1 MQPNSMWRIKDDRW
15 VLLDRPLIMGVVN
28 CTPDSFYDGGQHE
41 DPEAAFRHGLILAS
55 QGAGILDVGGE
66 STRPGS
72 RPVGLEE
79 EAGRVLPVIRGLRDA
94 LAKPGVIA
102 ASGTGGAERTGSFVV
117 EGRAVCASSPD
128 SATHCRAIAGAAAV
142 ISIDTTKAAVAAAAL
157 EAGAD
162 IVNDVSACRFEPG
175 LLDVLQQFQPGYVL
189 MHAQG
194 RPETMQVQPVYDDVV
209 DDVCRFLEDRMNV
222 LVRSG
227 LPETTIVLDPGIG
240 FGKRLEHNLE
250 LLGNM
255 HRLIRIGRPV
265 LVGLSN
271 KSFWKGLL
279 GLALGERGTATQV
292 ATALLAAK
300 GVGIHRVHDVA
311 ATFQT
316 LQIVQ
321 ALVGQGRGDC

>member
-1 MQPNSMWRIKDDRW
+1 MQPNSIWRIKNGRW
-15 VLLDRPLIMGVVN
+15 MSLDRPLIMGVVN
-28 CTPDSFYDGGQHE
+28 CTPDSFYDGGQYD
-41 DPEAAFRHGLILAS
+41 DPQSALSHGLLLAS

-72 RPVGLEE
+72 RPVGREE
-79 EAGRVLPVIRGLRDA
+79 EMRRVLPVIRGLHDA
-94 LAKPGVIA
+94 LAKPGTIA
-102 ASGTGGAERTGSFVV
+102 APGTGGSASVGPVSAAGGPVRATSSGSDTHRRPIT
-117 EGRAVCASSPD
+117 EAAS
-128 SATHCRAIAGAAAV
+128 V

-175 LLDVLQQFQPGYVL
+175 LLDVLQHFQPGYVL

-194 RPETMQVQPVYDDVV
+194 RPETMQIQPVYDDVV
-209 DDVCRFLEDRMNV
+209 DDVCRFLEDRMDL

-227 LPETTIVLDPGIG
+227 LSETAIVLDPGIG

-279 GLALGERGTATQV
+279 GLELGERGTATQV
-292 ATALLAAK
+292 ATALLAVE
-300 GVGIHRVHDVA
+300 GVAIHRVHDVA
-311 ATFQT
+311 ATART

-321 ALVGQGRGDC
+321 AIVGQGRGHC